1 MHTTT
6 LKPAGRSMGQ
16 MTRDVVSLFKL
27 RIGVLI
33 MITALVGMA
42 VAPGPAPSFV
52 QVLILAVSVLLASA
66 SAGAFNQYV
75 EYESDRLMART
86 AKRAF
91 ATGALPHHPAWLVL
105 MAVLLALTIGGSH
118 YLIDVAKSYSNN
130 GLAAFL
136 LDQLA
141 HLAVLLLL
149 WSGYTDNWQWWPPQ
163 LQAEWLL
170 VALAYLLVLTPA
182 SVLIGQLLRSWRPEL
197 LTLPAQGL
205 LAGGHY
211 IGMLERALLLTF
223 VLLDQF
229 GAVGFLLAAKSI
241 FRFGD
246 LSRAQDVKLT
256 EYVLLGT
263 LLSIGIS
270 LSVGLLL
277 RWAVGP
283 FA

>member
-1 MHTTT
+1 MNELDLLLLLVLAH
-6 LKPAGRSMGQ
+6 LLGDFYLQPLSWVKDRLQ
-16 MTRDVVSLFKL
+16 WHFKSPKL
-27 RIGVLI
+27 QLH
-33 MITALVGMA
+33 
-42 VAPGPAPSFV
+42 
-52 QVLILAVSVLLASA
+52 VSVHMGLSLL
-66 SAGAFNQYV
+66 V
-75 EYESDRLMART
+75 I
-86 AKRAF
+86 
-91 ATGALPHHPAWLVL
+91 WLWQWGYGWQHDSL

-270 LSVGLLL
+270 IGVGLLL
-277 RWAVGP
+277 RWCVGP

>member
-1 MHTTT
+1 MNELDLLLLLLLAH
-6 LKPAGRSMGQ
+6 LLGDFYLQPLSWVKDRLQWHYKSP
-16 MTRDVVSLFKL
+16 KL
-27 RIGVLI
+27 QLH
-33 MITALVGMA
+33 
-42 VAPGPAPSFV
+42 
-52 QVLILAVSVLLASA
+52 VSVHMGLSLLA
-66 SAGAFNQYV
+66 
-75 EYESDRLMART
+75 L
-86 AKRAF
+86 
-91 ATGALPHHPAWLVL
+91 LVWQWGYGWQHDSL
-105 MAVLLALTIGGSH
+105 MAVLLALIIGCSH

-141 HLAVLLLL
+141 HLTVLVLL
-149 WSGYTDNWQWWPPQ
+149 WSAYTDNWQWWPPQ
-163 LQAEWLL
+163 LPAGWLL
-170 VALAYLLVLTPA
+170 VGMAYLLVLTPA

-197 LTLPAQGL
+197 LALPVQGL

-229 GAVGFLLAAKSI
+229 GAIGFLLAAKSI

-246 LSRAQDVKLT
+246 LSRAQDVKFT

-270 LSVGLLL
+270 LGIGL
-277 RWAVGP
+277 AVRFYLPVLSGG
-283 FA
+283 

>member
-1 MHTTT
+1 MNELDLLLLLLLAH
-6 LKPAGRSMGQ
+6 LLGDFYLQPLSWVKDRLQ
-16 MTRDVVSLFKL
+16 WHFKSPKL
-27 RIGVLI
+27 QLH
-33 MITALVGMA
+33 
-42 VAPGPAPSFV
+42 
-52 QVLILAVSVLLASA
+52 VSVHMGLSLL
-66 SAGAFNQYV
+66 V
-75 EYESDRLMART
+75 I
-86 AKRAF
+86 
-91 ATGALPHHPAWLVL
+91 WLWQWGYGWQHDSL

-205 LAGGHY
+205 SAGGHY

-241 FRFGD
+241 FRLGD

-270 LSVGLLL
+270 LGVGLLL

>member
-1 MHTTT
+1 MTDLDLLLLLLLAHVLGDFYLQPLSWVKDR
-6 LKPAGRSMGQ
+6 LKWH
-16 MTRDVVSLFKL
+16 FKSPKL
-27 RIGVLI
+27 QLH
-33 MITALVGMA
+33 
-42 VAPGPAPSFV
+42 
-52 QVLILAVSVLLASA
+52 VSVHMGLSLLA
-66 SAGAFNQYV
+66 
-75 EYESDRLMART
+75 L
-86 AKRAF
+86 
-91 ATGALPHHPAWLVL
+91 LVWQWGYGWQHDSL

-141 HLAVLLLL
+141 HLTVLLLL
-149 WSGYTDNWQWWPPQ
+149 WSAYTDNWQWWPPR
-163 LQAEWLL
+163 LPAGWL
-170 VALAYLLVLTPA
+170 VVGIAYLLVLTPA

-197 LTLPAQGL
+197 LALPVQGL

-229 GAVGFLLAAKSI
+229 AAVGFLLAAKSI

-246 LSRAQDVKLT
+246 LSRAQDVKFT

-263 LLSIGIS
+263 LLSISIS
-270 LSVGLLL
+270 LGIGLAL
-277 RWAVGP
+277 RCYLPVLSGG
-283 FA
+283 

>member
-1 MHTTT
+1 MNELDLLLLLLLAH
-6 LKPAGRSMGQ
+6 LLGDFYLQPLSWVKDRLQ
-16 MTRDVVSLFKL
+16 WHFKSPKL
-27 RIGVLI
+27 QLH
-33 MITALVGMA
+33 
-42 VAPGPAPSFV
+42 
-52 QVLILAVSVLLASA
+52 VSVHMGLSLLVIWLWQW
-66 SAGAFNQYV
+66 GYGWQYD
-75 EYESDRLMART
+75 S
-86 AKRAF
+86 
-91 ATGALPHHPAWLVL
+91 L

-270 LSVGLLL
+270 LGVGLLL

>member
-1 MHTTT
+1 MTDLDLLLLLLLAHVLGDFYLQPLSWVKDR
-6 LKPAGRSMGQ
+6 LKWH
-16 MTRDVVSLFKL
+16 FKSPKL
-27 RIGVLI
+27 QLH
-33 MITALVGMA
+33 
-42 VAPGPAPSFV
+42 
-52 QVLILAVSVLLASA
+52 VSVHMGLSLLA
-66 SAGAFNQYV
+66 
-75 EYESDRLMART
+75 L
-86 AKRAF
+86 
-91 ATGALPHHPAWLVL
+91 LVWQWGYGWQHDSL

-141 HLAVLLLL
+141 HLSVLLLL
-149 WSGYTDNWQWWPPQ
+149 WSAYTDNWHWWPPQ
-163 LQAEWLL
+163 LPTGWL
-170 VALAYLLVLTPA
+170 VVGMAYLLVLTPA

-197 LTLPAQGL
+197 LALPVQGL

-229 GAVGFLLAAKSI
+229 AAVGFLLAAKSI

-246 LSRAQDVKLT
+246 LSRAQDVKFT

-263 LLSIGIS
+263 LLSISIS
-270 LSVGLLL
+270 LGIGLAL
-277 RWAVGP
+277 RCYLPVLSGG
-283 FA
+283 

>member
-1 MHTTT
+1 MNELDLLLLLLLAH
-6 LKPAGRSMGQ
+6 LLGDFYLQPLSWVKDRLQWHYKSP
-16 MTRDVVSLFKL
+16 KL
-27 RIGVLI
+27 QLH
-33 MITALVGMA
+33 
-42 VAPGPAPSFV
+42 
-52 QVLILAVSVLLASA
+52 VSVHMGLSLLA
-66 SAGAFNQYV
+66 
-75 EYESDRLMART
+75 L
-86 AKRAF
+86 
-91 ATGALPHHPAWLVL
+91 LVWQWGYGWQHDSL
-105 MAVLLALTIGGSH
+105 MAVLLALIIGCSH

-141 HLAVLLLL
+141 HLTVLVLL
-149 WSGYTDNWQWWPPQ
+149 WSAYTDNWQWWPPQ
-163 LQAEWLL
+163 LPAGWLL
-170 VALAYLLVLTPA
+170 VGMAYLLVITPA

-197 LTLPAQGL
+197 LALPVQGL

-229 GAVGFLLAAKSI
+229 GAIGFLLAAKSI

-246 LSRAQDVKLT
+246 LSRAQDVKFT

-270 LSVGLLL
+270 LGIGL
-277 RWAVGP
+277 AVRFYLPVLSGG
-283 FA
+283 

>member
-1 MHTTT
+1 MNELDLLLLLLLAH
-6 LKPAGRSMGQ
+6 LLGDFYLQPLSWVKDRLQ
-16 MTRDVVSLFKL
+16 WHFKSPKL
-27 RIGVLI
+27 QLH
-33 MITALVGMA
+33 
-42 VAPGPAPSFV
+42 
-52 QVLILAVSVLLASA
+52 VSVHMGLSML
-66 SAGAFNQYV
+66 V
-75 EYESDRLMART
+75 I
-86 AKRAF
+86 
-91 ATGALPHHPAWLVL
+91 WLWQWGYGWQHDSL

>member
-1 MHTTT
+1 MTDLDLLLLLLLAHVLGDFYLQPLSWVKDR
-6 LKPAGRSMGQ
+6 LKWH
-16 MTRDVVSLFKL
+16 FKSPKL
-27 RIGVLI
+27 QLH
-33 MITALVGMA
+33 
-42 VAPGPAPSFV
+42 
-52 QVLILAVSVLLASA
+52 VSVHMGLSLLA
-66 SAGAFNQYV
+66 
-75 EYESDRLMART
+75 L
-86 AKRAF
+86 
-91 ATGALPHHPAWLVL
+91 LVWQWGYGWQHDSL

-141 HLAVLLLL
+141 HLSVLLLL
-149 WSGYTDNWQWWPPQ
+149 WSAYTDNWHWWPPQ
-163 LQAEWLL
+163 LPTGWL
-170 VALAYLLVLTPA
+170 VVGMAYLLVLTPA

-197 LTLPAQGL
+197 LALPVQGL

-229 GAVGFLLAAKSI
+229 AAVGFLLAAKSI

-246 LSRAQDVKLT
+246 LSRAQDVKFT

-263 LLSIGIS
+263 LLSITIS
-270 LSVGLLL
+270 LGIGLAL
-277 RWAVGP
+277 RCYLPVLSGG
-283 FA
+283 

>member
-1 MHTTT
+1 MNELDLLLLLLLAHV
-6 LKPAGRSMGQ
+6 LGDFYLQPLSWVKDRLQ
-16 MTRDVVSLFKL
+16 WHFKSPKL
-27 RIGVLI
+27 QLH
-33 MITALVGMA
+33 
-42 VAPGPAPSFV
+42 
-52 QVLILAVSVLLASA
+52 VSVQMGLSLLA
-66 SAGAFNQYV
+66 
-75 EYESDRLMART
+75 L
-86 AKRAF
+86 
-91 ATGALPHHPAWLVL
+91 WLWQWGYGWQHDSL
-105 MAVLLALTIGGSH
+105 MAVLLALIIGGSH

-141 HLAVLLLL
+141 HLTVLLLL
-149 WSGYTDNWQWWPPQ
+149 WSAYTDNWQWWPPQ
-163 LQAEWLL
+163 LPAGWMMIG
-170 VALAYLLVLTPA
+170 LAYLLVLTPA

-197 LTLPAQGL
+197 LALPVQGL

-229 GAVGFLLAAKSI
+229 GAIGFLLAAKSI

-246 LSRAQDVKLT
+246 LSRAQDVKFT

-270 LSVGLLL
+270 LGIGLSL
-277 RWAVGP
+277 RWLLGAM
-283 FA
+283 A

>member
-1 MHTTT
+1 MNELDLLLMLLLAHV
-6 LKPAGRSMGQ
+6 LGDFYLQPLSWVKDRLQ
-16 MTRDVVSLFKL
+16 WHFKSRKL
-27 RIGVLI
+27 QLH
-33 MITALVGMA
+33 
-42 VAPGPAPSFV
+42 
-52 QVLILAVSVLLASA
+52 VSVHMGLSLL
-66 SAGAFNQYV
+66 V
-75 EYESDRLMART
+75 L
-86 AKRAF
+86 
-91 ATGALPHHPAWLVL
+91 LVWQWGYGWQHDSL

-141 HLAVLLLL
+141 HLSVLVLL
-149 WSGYTDNWQWWPPQ
+149 WSAYTDNWHWWPPR
-163 LQAEWLL
+163 LPTGWLL
-170 VALAYLLVLTPA
+170 VGMAYLLVLTPA

-197 LTLPAQGL
+197 LALPVQGL

-229 GAVGFLLAAKSI
+229 AAVGFLLAAKSI

-246 LSRAQDVKLT
+246 LSRAQDVKFT

-263 LLSIGIS
+263 LLSISIS
-270 LSVGLLL
+270 LGIGLAL
-277 RWAVGP
+277 RCYLPVLSGG
-283 FA
+283 

>member
-1 MHTTT
+1 MHETD
-6 LKPAGRSMGQ
+6 LLLLLLLAHLLGDFYLQPLSWVKDRLQ
-16 MTRDVVSLFKL
+16 WHFKSPKL
-27 RIGVLI
+27 QLH
-33 MITALVGMA
+33 
-42 VAPGPAPSFV
+42 
-52 QVLILAVSVLLASA
+52 VSVHMSLSLLAILLW
-66 SAGAFNQYV
+66 QW
-75 EYESDRLMART
+75 EYGWQHDS
-86 AKRAF
+86 
-91 ATGALPHHPAWLVL
+91 L

-130 GLAAFL
+130 GLAAFV

-141 HLAVLLLL
+141 HLAVLVLL

-163 LQAEWLL
+163 LPAGWLL
-170 VALAYLLVLTPA
+170 VGMAYLLVLTPA

-197 LTLPAQGL
+197 LALPVQGL

-246 LSRAQDVKLT
+246 LSRAQDVKFT

-270 LSVGLLL
+270 LGIGLAL
-277 RWAVGP
+277 RFYLPVLSGS
-283 FA
+283 

>member
-1 MHTTT
+1 MNELDLLLLLLLAHV
-6 LKPAGRSMGQ
+6 LGDFYLQPLSWVKDRLQ
-16 MTRDVVSLFKL
+16 WHFKSPKL
-27 RIGVLI
+27 QLH
-33 MITALVGMA
+33 
-42 VAPGPAPSFV
+42 
-52 QVLILAVSVLLASA
+52 VSVHMSLSLLA
-66 SAGAFNQYV
+66 
-75 EYESDRLMART
+75 L
-86 AKRAF
+86 
-91 ATGALPHHPAWLVL
+91 LVWQWGYGWQHDSL

-141 HLAVLLLL
+141 HLSVLVLL
-149 WSGYTDNWQWWPPQ
+149 WSAYTDNWQWWPPQ
-163 LQAEWLL
+163 LPAGWLL
-170 VALAYLLVLTPA
+170 VGMAYLLVLTPA

-197 LTLPAQGL
+197 LALPVQGL

-229 GAVGFLLAAKSI
+229 AAVGFLLAAKSI

-246 LSRAQDVKLT
+246 LSRAQDVKFT

-263 LLSIGIS
+263 LLSISIS
-270 LSVGLLL
+270 LGIGLAL
-277 RWAVGP
+277 RCYLTVLSGG
-283 FA
+283 